1 MSTNLSD
8 LQSLWTA
15 YGKKLTVQESLTE
28 KMMRSMIRERSRST
42 LAVMGRKNI
51 LLASL
56 FLFYTLFFTACILGN
71 AFDYTHPAYYI
82 PLVLQGISCC
92 VFAVLLLNTYSQ
104 IKQVDPAK
112 ENLSEAL
119 QKVIRV
125 NDRHVLLSGRIW
137 WGYFIAGVLFP
148 FTFLPRMIE
157 SKGTWEAI
165 GLLAIL
171 VVVIGGL
178 LVAAKKLQLFRDSHG
193 DQLKENLH
201 ELEAH
206 LQELQRA

>member
-1 MSTNLSD
+1 MNIND
-8 LQSLWTA
+8 LQSIWTA
-15 YGKKLTVQESLTE
+15 YDQKITIQQSLTE
-28 KMMRSMIRERSRST
+28 KMILSMIRDRSRST
-42 LAVMGRKNI
+42 LAVMSRKNI
-51 LLASL
+51 LLACL

-92 VFAVLLLNTYSQ
+92 IFAVLLLNTYSQ
-104 IKQVDPAK
+104 IKQVNPAK

-119 QKVIRV
+119 RKVIRV

-148 FTFLPRMIE
+148 FTFLPRMIN
-157 SKGTWEAI
+157 SKGMGEAI
-165 GLLAIL
+165 GFMAIL
-171 VVVIGGL
+171 VVVIGGSL
-178 LVAAKKLQLFRDSHG
+178 LAAKKLRLFRDSHG
-193 DQLKENLH
+193 DRLKENLH

-206 LQELQRA
+206 LQELQKA